1 MKMADTIKSLDSE
14 RCLLGAMLADPDQ
27 IDQLVADG
35 LQATDFWAPLH
46 RRAWQALVALRLGSE
61 PIDEVTLWQALQASA
76 PTRDEHLRD
85 LASWSAMG
93 GAIPAH
99 ASKHAQTI
107 MQLARLRD
115 LRFAALQV
123 AEGCEAPGAD
133 PVKLGARLTQQLD
146 TTAPPSS
153 TLQGMGSIMQSVFV
167 EIEERSK
174 REAPAGIKTGFAE
187 LDGFI
192 GALEATR
199 LYVLAAR
206 PGMGKTAMMLQLC
219 LTAALKGPVYIA
231 SLEMTGKG
239 LGERALALEAR
250 VDAGLIREP
259 WRLSQTHW
267 SAILQASAR
276 LAKLPLHIDDASN
289 VTPAELASRVRAFAR
304 KHGQPALVAVDYLQR
319 LSAPDTG
326 TANRAERVG
335 AGSWACKAIAKD
347 HHCPVLLL
355 SQLNRECEN
364 RRDKHPKMSD
374 LKESGD
380 IEQDADVVLALY
392 REGYYEADADQTL
405 AEVLVLKNRHGS
417 MGTANA
423 RWIGAQTRFAD
434 VGFGYE

>member
-1 MKMADTIKSLDSE
+1 
-14 RCLLGAMLADPDQ
+14 
-27 IDQLVADG
+27 
-35 LQATDFWAPLH
+35 
-46 RRAWQALVALRLGSE
+46 
-61 PIDEVTLWQALQASA
+61 
-76 PTRDEHLRD
+76 
-85 LASWSAMG
+85 
-93 GAIPAH
+93 
-99 ASKHAQTI
+99 
-107 MQLARLRD
+107 
-115 LRFAALQV
+115 
-123 AEGCEAPGAD
+123 
-133 PVKLGARLTQQLD
+133 
-146 TTAPPSS
+146 
-153 TLQGMGSIMQSVFV
+153 
-167 EIEERSK
+167 
-174 REAPAGIKTGFAE
+174 
-187 LDGFI
+187 
-192 GALEATR
+192 
-199 LYVLAAR
+199 
-206 PGMGKTAMMLQLC
+206 
-219 LTAALKGPVYIA
+219 
-231 SLEMTGKG
+231 
-239 LGERALALEAR
+239 
-250 VDAGLIREP
+250 
-259 WRLSQTHW
+259 
-267 SAILQASAR
+267 
-276 LAKLPLHIDDASN
+276 